1 METEV
6 KKVKVI
12 LYIAMSLDGYIAK
25 SDGSVSWLEKIA
37 GDGEVG
43 YLDFYNTIDTIIMG
57 RKTYDQ
63 VLSFGEWGYKG
74 KKTYVLTSDPS
85 YSTGSTEIKFK
96 NENISSLVAELKE
109 ESNSNIWLV
118 GGAKTIKSFLEKGL
132 IDEYMIAIAPIILGE
147 GIRLFDANV
156 EELLELV
163 STTQYDEIIELKY
176 KTKEIKI
183 ANFDINKIGGN
194 NEKNNNSFNIDF

>member
-6 KKVKVI
+6 KNVKII

-25 SDGSVSWLEKIA
+25 NDGSVGWLEKIA
-37 GDGEVG
+37 GNGEVG
-43 YLDFYNTIDTIIMG
+43 YLDFYKTIDTIIMG

-96 NENISSLVAELKE
+96 NENISSLVAELKQ
-109 ESNSNIWLV
+109 ESNSNIWLL
-118 GGAKTIKSFLEKGL
+118 GGAETVNKFLEKGL
-132 IDEYMIAIAPIILGE
+132 IDEYRIAVAPIILGE

-156 EELLELV
+156 EELLDL
-163 STTQYDEIIELKY
+163 TKITQYDEIVELTY

-183 ANFDINKIGGN
+183 ANFDI
-194 NEKNNNSFNIDF
+194 KN